1 MNQNYKN
8 SVPSPYKRQE
18 RLNPIQ
24 EEIAKNVGTYNITAI
39 IQEDKETLATL
50 KNVPGLIAF
59 LCTLKIGD
67 EIISVGRGSATL
79 NRVNKYVERGV
90 RYSFGNSLVDAVV
103 RGIKNMDALY
113 FKTTNQPENKIQD
126 EEKDLEQRDSPA
138 LYGDDD
144 LPQTATIKQINF
156 LKKLVAN
163 CGEEEKEKYL
173 SALSS
178 PYLSKF
184 QCSELIQKLMPVK

>member
-1 MNQNYKN
+1 MNTYKN

-39 IQEDKETLATL
+39 IEEDKATLATL

-59 LCTLKIGD
+59 LCTLKIGN
-67 EIISVGRGSATL
+67 EVISVGRGSATL

-113 FKTTNQPENKIQD
+113 FKTINQPVNKIQD
-126 EEKDLEQRDSPA
+126 EVDLEGRDSPA
-138 LYGDDD
+138 FFGEDDMPQVATEKQLNFAKKLIANCDDD
-144 LPQTATIKQINF
+144 
-156 LKKLVAN
+156 
-163 CGEEEKEKYL
+163 EKEQYL
-173 SALSS
+173 EQISS
-178 PYLSKF
+178 PYFSKF
-184 QCSELIQKLMPVK
+184 QCSELIQKLMPVR

>member
-1 MNQNYKN
+1 MNTYKN
-8 SVPSPYKRQE
+8 EVPSSYKRQE

-24 EEIAKNVGTYNITAI
+24 EEIAKNVGVYNITAI
-39 IQEDKETLATL
+39 IEEDKATLATL

-59 LCTLKIGD
+59 LCTLKIGN
-67 EIISVGRGSATL
+67 EVISVGRGSATL

-113 FKTTNQPENKIQD
+113 FKTINQPENKIQN
-126 EEKDLEQRDSPA
+126 EVDLERRDEPAFYSENDMPQFASQKQR
-138 LYGDDD
+138 
-144 LPQTATIKQINF
+144 NF
-156 LKKLVAN
+156 LTKLIN
-163 CGEEEKEKYL
+163 EQCDESEKGEYENRL
-173 SALSS
+173 QS

-184 QCSELIQKLMPVK
+184 DCSELIQKLIK